1 MAVYAIWNNKG
12 GVGKSY
18 LTFQIASEYAKT
30 HPNQRVLVIDLC
42 PQANAS
48 SMLLG
53 GIVKGE
59 ENLVAIASEPGR
71 RTIAGYIDERIRSP
85 YVSPKVGARFV
96 LNVNVYNDQVPQNL
110 YLVVGDEALEVQ
122 TSRVSNATNPGPT
135 DAWRVVHSWISD
147 LIADIR
153 HSWNVTDSTVFI
165 DCNPSFSIYTELA
178 MSASDRFNYPLLCGW
193 LVQTSS
199 TCCVGASLRSDATE
213 GSGTV

>member
-30 HPNQRVLVIDLC
+30 HPNAKVLVVDLC

-53 GIVKGE
+53 GIIKGE
-59 ENLVAIASEPGR
+59 QSLVAIASKPRR
-71 RTIAGYIDERIRSP
+71 RTIAGYVDERIRSP
-85 YVSPKVGARFV
+85 YVSPKVGAKFFLKV
-96 LNVNVYNDQVPQNL
+96 SEYNDQVPGNL
-110 YLVVGDEALEVQ
+110 FLVVGDEGLEVQ
-122 TSRVSNATNPGPT
+122 ASRVSNATNPGPT
-135 DAWRVVHSWISD
+135 DAWRIVHSWISD

-165 DCNPSFSIYTELA
+165 DCNPSFSVYTEFGNVCL
-178 MSASDRFNYPLLCGW
+178 
-193 LVQTSS
+193 
-199 TCCVGASLRSDATE
+199 
-213 GSGTV
+213 